1 MEKNNRG
8 SGILLHISSL
18 PSPFGIGDLGGR
30 AYQFADFLE
39 RSGQSYWQVLPFNPT
54 SSINGDSPYSS
65 ASAFAVNTIFISLE
79 LMAEAG
85 WLTQRDID
93 GLPQFAQDSVDY
105 QMVYDTR
112 ALLFKRAYEKFKEK
126 NDMSEYAVFC
136 RTHADWLEDFAEFT
150 VFKSHFQERVWSEWP
165 REIRDRDIAA
175 MRHLKYQCHQEI
187 EKEKFLQYVFFKQW
201 FALKDYCNQKGIRI
215 IGDIPIYVTYDS
227 ADVWTH
233 PELFKLNEHKK
244 PAVVAGVPPDYF
256 SKTGQLWGNPV
267 YNWDVIRGQEYAWW
281 VRRIE
286 HNLKLFDVVRV
297 DHFRGFVDYW
307 EVPAHEK
314 TAVHGTWHKAPAY
327 DFFQNLLERFPGLP
341 IIAEDLGIITDEVKE
356 VMLHFG
362 FPGMK
367 ILLFAFGE
375 DLPAHPYLPHNYIPN
390 CVAYTGTHDNNT
402 IKGWLKSE
410 AQEEDKKRLFE
421 YLGRKAPLSSL
432 HWELIRLLMSSVA
445 DTVIFPLQDVLGK
458 GEKDRMNIP
467 GVGQGNWQWR
477 FEQPE
482 LTEKIRT
489 TLFQMTRRYARVENN
504 KHK

>member
-187 EKEKFLQYVFFKQW
+187 EKEKFLQ
-201 FALKDYCNQKGIRI
+201 
-215 IGDIPIYVTYDS
+215 
-227 ADVWTH
+227 
-233 PELFKLNEHKK
+233 
-244 PAVVAGVPPDYF
+244 
-256 SKTGQLWGNPV
+256 
-267 YNWDVIRGQEYAWW
+267 
-281 VRRIE
+281 
-286 HNLKLFDVVRV
+286 
-297 DHFRGFVDYW
+297 
-307 EVPAHEK
+307 
-314 TAVHGTWHKAPAY
+314 
-327 DFFQNLLERFPGLP
+327 
-341 IIAEDLGIITDEVKE
+341 
-356 VMLHFG
+356 
-362 FPGMK
+362 
-367 ILLFAFGE
+367 
-375 DLPAHPYLPHNYIPN
+375 
-390 CVAYTGTHDNNT
+390 
-402 IKGWLKSE
+402 
-410 AQEEDKKRLFE
+410 
-421 YLGRKAPLSSL
+421 
-432 HWELIRLLMSSVA
+432 
-445 DTVIFPLQDVLGK
+445 
-458 GEKDRMNIP
+458 
-467 GVGQGNWQWR
+467 
-477 FEQPE
+477 
-482 LTEKIRT
+482 
-489 TLFQMTRRYARVENN
+489 
-504 KHK
+504 

>member
-1 MEKNNRG
+1 
-8 SGILLHISSL
+8 
-18 PSPFGIGDLGGR
+18 
-30 AYQFADFLE
+30 
-39 RSGQSYWQVLPFNPT
+39 
-54 SSINGDSPYSS
+54 
-65 ASAFAVNTIFISLE
+65 
-79 LMAEAG
+79 
-85 WLTQRDID
+85 
-93 GLPQFAQDSVDY
+93 
-105 QMVYDTR
+105 
-112 ALLFKRAYEKFKEK
+112 
-126 NDMSEYAVFC
+126 
-136 RTHADWLEDFAEFT
+136 FT